1 MVVLDL
7 TFIQLGQLQH
17 LLGLEGITQAVAAA
31 AFTTAVMLVLVVLG
45 VEEVPTSVQRGP
57 MEQ

>member
-17 LLGLEGITQAVAAA
+17 LLGLEGITQAVAAVE
-31 AFTTAVMLVLVVLG
+31 FTTAIMLVLVVLG
-45 VEEVPTSVQRGP
+45 VEEVPTSVQPGP

>member
-7 TFIQLGQLQH
+7 TLIRFGQLQH
-17 LLGLEGITQAVAAA
+17 LLGLEGITQAVAAV

-45 VEEVPTSVQRGP
+45 VEEVPTSMRLEPV
-57 MEQ
+57 EQ